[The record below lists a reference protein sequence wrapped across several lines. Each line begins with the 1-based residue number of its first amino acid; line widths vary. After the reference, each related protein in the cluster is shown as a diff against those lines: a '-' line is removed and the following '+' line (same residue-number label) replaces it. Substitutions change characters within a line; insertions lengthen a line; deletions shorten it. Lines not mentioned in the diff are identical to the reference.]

1 VSEYTIVTAREA
13 ERFRELSAEVQTAS
27 RPVFLAHDVVVARY
41 WPLLAP
47 TFPDYQFCL
56 VEQTSGRAVARGNS
70 IPVAFHDTWSSLP
83 AEGLDWVLAQG
94 FRDHAEGR
102 RPTVLSALYIVVSDA
117 ARGTKL
123 STRMLAT
130 MQQIGRARGFDHLIA
145 PVRPSMKSRY
155 PLIAMADYCRW
166 HTTHGEPF
174 DPWLRVHV
182 RAGGQVVH
190 PCLRA
195 MAVSGTRQQWTA
207 WTGMDFPGDGS
218 YVVPHALVP
227 VTVRGAEGC
236 YVEPGIWVV
245 HGLREESA
253 FPGTAPES
261 AL

>member
-1 VSEYTIVTAREA
+1 MSEYTIVTAREA
-13 ERFRELSAEVQTAS
+13 ERFRELSAGVQTAS
-27 RPVFLAHDVVVARY
+27 RPVFLDHD
-41 WPLLAP
+41 
-47 TFPDYQFCL
+47 
-56 VEQTSGRAVARGNS
+56 
-70 IPVAFHDTWSSLP
+70 
-83 AEGLDWVLAQG
+83 
-94 FRDHAEGR
+94 
-102 RPTVLSALYIVVSDA
+102 
-117 ARGTKL
+117 
-123 STRMLAT
+123 
-130 MQQIGRARGFDHLIA
+130 FDHLIA

-155 PLIAMADYCRW
+155 PLIPMADYCRW
-166 HTTHGEPF
+166 HNTHGEPF

-195 MAVSGTRQQWTA
+195 MAVSGTRQQWSA

-253 FPGTAPES
+253 
-261 AL
+261 